1 MLAGRRGAGVLGDEA
16 ADAGHRGLDVLLAG
30 RAQLLVGLLERVVG
44 RLGGALVADGEE
56 RVRDLTGAR
65 VQQGADRLV
74 LRLGVGPERLEPVH
88 EVVEHVVDGL
98 GHEARLDRLDD
109 GEGGLDGQPGEAPLR
124 VDLFLDQLAAIGDHL
139 RAVARHQQD
148 IVQTWHGGE
157 STPRPGDVV
166 RMAEMPKG
174 IMPGPRS
181 AMAALTGLNFLN
193 YLDRFIPAAVMPA
206 IIAALHLKDSQAGS
220 LSMLFILP
228 FIVISPVAGW
238 LADRKPR
245 FQLAAIGVLVWSA
258 ATFGSGLALTFV
270 MLAAARALTGVG
282 ESGYVVVTPSLVSDY
297 YPPAR
302 RGRAL
307 AVFYAAIPIGSAL
320 GYVLGG
326 AINAHW
332 GWRWAFFLAGAP
344 GAALALALLFLRDP
358 PRGALD
364 VGGASEGGAAPSAP
378 PPASPPSLGALLRIP
393 SFLFNTA
400 AQIIYTFV
408 VGGLATWMP
417 TYFVRVRH
425 LPLASADLMF
435 GGVLAAAGLVGT
447 LIGGRLGDRMAAR
460 HPSGHFLLSGWSLL
474 LSVPFAVAGIV
485 APSPAIFWPAMFVAL
500 TLLFLNTGPL
510 NAAMANVLPAQLRG
524 WGFAMYTMAIHLLG
538 D

>member
-1 MLAGRRGAGVLGDEA
+1 MPRRVLPSPRAALA
-16 ADAGHRGLDVLLAG
+16 
-30 RAQLLVGLLERVVG
+30 
-44 RLGGALVADGEE
+44 
-56 RVRDLTGAR
+56 
-65 VQQGADRLV
+65 
-74 LRLGVGPERLEPVH
+74 
-88 EVVEHVVDGL
+88 
-98 GHEARLDRLDD
+98 
-109 GEGGLDGQPGEAPLR
+109 
-124 VDLFLDQLAAIGDHL
+124 I
-139 RAVARHQQD
+139 
-148 IVQTWHGGE
+148 
-157 STPRPGDVV
+157 
-166 RMAEMPKG
+166 
-174 IMPGPRS
+174 
-181 AMAALTGLNFLN
+181 LTGLNFLN
-193 YLDRFIPAAVMPA
+193 YLDRFVPAAVMPS

-220 LSMLFILP
+220 LSTLFILSYSL
-228 FIVISPVAGW
+228 ISPVAGW

-245 FQLAAIGVLVWSA
+245 FQLAAVGVFVWSL
-258 ATFGSGLALTFV
+258 ATFGSGLAPTF
-270 MLAAARALTGVG
+270 LALVVARALTGVG
-282 ESGYVVVTPSLVSDY
+282 EASYVVVTPSLVSDY

-307 AVFYAAIPIGSAL
+307 AIFYAAIPVGSAL

-326 AINAHW
+326 AINARF

-344 GAALALALLFLRDP
+344 GAALAFALLFLRDP

-364 VGGASEGGAAPSAP
+364 VGGASNAASGGAAPS
-378 PPASPPSLGALLRIP
+378 PPALPAPPSLGALLRIP

-460 HPSGHFLLSGWSLL
+460 HPSGHFLLSGGSLL

-524 WGFAMYTMAIHLLG
+524 WGFAMNTMAIHLLG
-538 D
+538 DAASPTVIGFASDRIGLYLPVLVTVTLPFLAGLVLLAGRSALARDLAGSSAR

>member
-1 MLAGRRGAGVLGDEA
+1 MPRRVLPSPRAALAV
-16 ADAGHRGLDVLLAG
+16 
-30 RAQLLVGLLERVVG
+30 
-44 RLGGALVADGEE
+44 
-56 RVRDLTGAR
+56 
-65 VQQGADRLV
+65 
-74 LRLGVGPERLEPVH
+74 
-88 EVVEHVVDGL
+88 
-98 GHEARLDRLDD
+98 
-109 GEGGLDGQPGEAPLR
+109 
-124 VDLFLDQLAAIGDHL
+124 
-139 RAVARHQQD
+139 
-148 IVQTWHGGE
+148 
-157 STPRPGDVV
+157 
-166 RMAEMPKG
+166 
-174 IMPGPRS
+174 
-181 AMAALTGLNFLN
+181 LTGLNFLN
-193 YLDRFIPAAVMPA
+193 YVDRFIPAAVMPS

-220 LSMLFILP
+220 LSTLFILSYSL
-228 FIVISPVAGW
+228 ISPVAGW

-245 FQLAAIGVLVWSA
+245 FQLAAVGVFVWSL
-258 ATFGSGLALTFV
+258 ATFGSGLAPTF
-270 MLAAARALTGVG
+270 LALVVARALTGVG
-282 ESGYVVVTPSLVSDY
+282 EASYVVVTPSLVSDY

-307 AVFYAAIPIGSAL
+307 AIFYAAIPVGSAL

-326 AINAHW
+326 AINARF

-344 GAALALALLFLRDP
+344 GAALAFALLFLRDP
-358 PRGALD
+358 PRGAMD
-364 VGGASEGGAAPSAP
+364 VLKASDGGASAASGDTAPS
-378 PPASPPSLGALLRIP
+378 PALPSPPSLGALLRIP

-447 LIGGRLGDRMAAR
+447 LIGGRFGDRMAAR
-460 HPSGHFLLSGWSLL
+460 NSSGHFLLSGGSLL
-474 LSVPFAVAGIV
+474 LSVPFAVAGIM

-524 WGFAMYTMAIHLLG
+524 WGFAMNTMAIHLLG
-538 D
+538 DAASPTVIGFASDRIGLYLPVLVTVTLPFLAGLVLLAGRSALTRDLAGSGAR

>member
-1 MLAGRRGAGVLGDEA
+1 MARMPRRVLPSAPAALAV
-16 ADAGHRGLDVLLAG
+16 
-30 RAQLLVGLLERVVG
+30 
-44 RLGGALVADGEE
+44 
-56 RVRDLTGAR
+56 
-65 VQQGADRLV
+65 
-74 LRLGVGPERLEPVH
+74 
-88 EVVEHVVDGL
+88 
-98 GHEARLDRLDD
+98 
-109 GEGGLDGQPGEAPLR
+109 
-124 VDLFLDQLAAIGDHL
+124 
-139 RAVARHQQD
+139 
-148 IVQTWHGGE
+148 
-157 STPRPGDVV
+157 
-166 RMAEMPKG
+166 
-174 IMPGPRS
+174 
-181 AMAALTGLNFLN
+181 LTGLNFLN
-193 YLDRFIPAAVMPA
+193 YLDRFVPAAVMPA

-220 LSMLFILP
+220 LSTLFILTYSL
-228 FIVISPVAGW
+228 VSPGAGW

-245 FQLAAIGVLVWSA
+245 FQLAAIGVFIWSL
-258 ATFGSGLALTFV
+258 ATFGSGLAPTFAV
-270 MLAAARALTGVG
+270 MVLARALTGVG
-282 ESGYVVVTPSLVSDY
+282 EASYVVVTPSLVSDY

-307 AVFYAAIPIGSAL
+307 AIFYAAIPVGSAL

-326 AINAHW
+326 AINARF
-332 GWRWAFFLAGAP
+332 GWRWAFFLVGAP
-344 GAALALALLFLRDP
+344 GALLALSLLFLRDP

-364 VGGASEGGAAPSAP
+364 VGGSTGGATLP
-378 PPASPPSLGALLRIP
+378 PSPPSLGALLRIP

-460 HPSGHFLLSGWSLL
+460 HPAGHFLLAGLSLI
-474 LSVPFAVAGIV
+474 LSLPFAVAGILS
-485 APSPAIFWPAMFVAL
+485 PSPAIFWPAMFVAL

-524 WGFAMYTMAIHLLG
+524 WGFAMNTMAIHLLG
-538 D
+538 DAASPTVIGFASDRIGLKLPVLVTVTLPFLAGLVLLAGRSALTRDLAGSGTR

>member
-1 MLAGRRGAGVLGDEA
+1 MPRRVLPSPRTALA
-16 ADAGHRGLDVLLAG
+16 
-30 RAQLLVGLLERVVG
+30 
-44 RLGGALVADGEE
+44 
-56 RVRDLTGAR
+56 
-65 VQQGADRLV
+65 
-74 LRLGVGPERLEPVH
+74 
-88 EVVEHVVDGL
+88 
-98 GHEARLDRLDD
+98 
-109 GEGGLDGQPGEAPLR
+109 
-124 VDLFLDQLAAIGDHL
+124 I
-139 RAVARHQQD
+139 
-148 IVQTWHGGE
+148 
-157 STPRPGDVV
+157 
-166 RMAEMPKG
+166 
-174 IMPGPRS
+174 
-181 AMAALTGLNFLN
+181 LTGLNFLN
-193 YLDRFIPAAVMPA
+193 YVDRFIPAAVMPS

-220 LSMLFILP
+220 LSTLFILSYSL
-228 FIVISPVAGW
+228 VSPVAGW
-238 LADRKPR
+238 LADRRPR
-245 FQLAAIGVLVWSA
+245 FQLAALGVFVWSL
-258 ATFGSGLALTFV
+258 ATFGSGLAMTF
-270 MLAAARALTGVG
+270 LALVVARALTGVG
-282 ESGYVVVTPSLVSDY
+282 EASYVVITPSLVSDY

-307 AVFYAAIPIGSAL
+307 AIFYAAIPVGSAL

-326 AINAHW
+326 AINARF

-344 GAALALALLFLRDP
+344 GAALAFALLFLRDP

-364 VGGASEGGAAPSAP
+364 VVEASGAVPSVSAP
-378 PPASPPSLGALLRIP
+378 PSSGALLRIP
-393 SFLFNTA
+393 SFLYNTA

-447 LIGGRLGDRMAAR
+447 LIGGRLGDRLAAR
-460 HPSGHFLLSGWSLL
+460 HPSGHFLLAGTSLL

-524 WGFAMYTMAIHLLG
+524 RGFALSTMAIHLLG
-538 D
+538 DAASPTVIGFASDHIGLKLPVLVTVTLPFLAWLVLLAGRSSLTRDLARSSAR

>member
-1 MLAGRRGAGVLGDEA
+1 MPRRILPSPRAALAV
-16 ADAGHRGLDVLLAG
+16 
-30 RAQLLVGLLERVVG
+30 
-44 RLGGALVADGEE
+44 
-56 RVRDLTGAR
+56 
-65 VQQGADRLV
+65 
-74 LRLGVGPERLEPVH
+74 
-88 EVVEHVVDGL
+88 
-98 GHEARLDRLDD
+98 
-109 GEGGLDGQPGEAPLR
+109 
-124 VDLFLDQLAAIGDHL
+124 
-139 RAVARHQQD
+139 
-148 IVQTWHGGE
+148 
-157 STPRPGDVV
+157 
-166 RMAEMPKG
+166 
-174 IMPGPRS
+174 
-181 AMAALTGLNFLN
+181 LTGLNFLN
-193 YLDRFIPAAVMPA
+193 YLDRFIPAAVMPS

-220 LSMLFILP
+220 LSTLFILSYSL
-228 FIVISPVAGW
+228 ISPVAGW

-245 FQLAAIGVLVWSA
+245 FQLAAVGVFVWSL
-258 ATFGSGLALTFV
+258 ATFGSGLAPTF
-270 MLAAARALTGVG
+270 LALVVARALTGVG
-282 ESGYVVVTPSLVSDY
+282 EASYVVITPSLVSDY

-307 AVFYAAIPIGSAL
+307 AIFYAAIPVGSAL

-326 AINAHW
+326 AINARF

-344 GAALALALLFLRDP
+344 GAALAFALLFLRDP

-364 VGGASEGGAAPSAP
+364 VGGAAGDASGGTSSGAAPAP
-378 PPASPPSLGALLRIP
+378 SLSSPPSLGALLRIP

-447 LIGGRLGDRMAAR
+447 LIGGRLGDRLAAR
-460 HPSGHFLLSGWSLL
+460 HPSGHFLLSGASLL

-500 TLLFLNTGPL
+500 TFLFLNTGPL

-524 WGFAMYTMAIHLLG
+524 WGFAMNTMAIHLLG
-538 D
+538 DAASPTVIGFASDRIGLKLPVLVTVTLPFLAGLVLLAGRSALTRDLAKSGVR

>member
-1 MLAGRRGAGVLGDEA
+1 MPRRVLPSPRAALAV
-16 ADAGHRGLDVLLAG
+16 
-30 RAQLLVGLLERVVG
+30 
-44 RLGGALVADGEE
+44 
-56 RVRDLTGAR
+56 
-65 VQQGADRLV
+65 
-74 LRLGVGPERLEPVH
+74 
-88 EVVEHVVDGL
+88 
-98 GHEARLDRLDD
+98 
-109 GEGGLDGQPGEAPLR
+109 
-124 VDLFLDQLAAIGDHL
+124 
-139 RAVARHQQD
+139 
-148 IVQTWHGGE
+148 
-157 STPRPGDVV
+157 
-166 RMAEMPKG
+166 
-174 IMPGPRS
+174 
-181 AMAALTGLNFLN
+181 LTGLNFLN
-193 YLDRFIPAAVMPA
+193 YLDRFIPAAVMPS

-220 LSMLFILP
+220 LSTLFILSYSL
-228 FIVISPVAGW
+228 ISPVAGW

-245 FQLAAIGVLVWSA
+245 FQLAAVGVFVWSL
-258 ATFGSGLALTFV
+258 ATFGSGLAPTF
-270 MLAAARALTGVG
+270 LALVVARALTGVG
-282 ESGYVVVTPSLVSDY
+282 EASYVVITPSLVSDY

-307 AVFYAAIPIGSAL
+307 AIFYAAIPVGSAL

-326 AINAHW
+326 AINARF

-344 GAALALALLFLRDP
+344 GAALAFALLFLRDP

-364 VGGASEGGAAPSAP
+364 IGATGDASGGPAPAPSLP
-378 PPASPPSLGALLRIP
+378 SPPSLGALLRIP

-447 LIGGRLGDRMAAR
+447 LIGGRLGDRLAAR
-460 HPSGHFLLSGWSLL
+460 HPSGHFLLSGASLL

-500 TLLFLNTGPL
+500 TFLFLNTGPL

-524 WGFAMYTMAIHLLG
+524 WGFAMNTMAIHLLG
-538 D
+538 DAASPTVIGFASDRIGLKLPVLVTVTLPFLAGLVLLAGRSALTRDLAKSGVR